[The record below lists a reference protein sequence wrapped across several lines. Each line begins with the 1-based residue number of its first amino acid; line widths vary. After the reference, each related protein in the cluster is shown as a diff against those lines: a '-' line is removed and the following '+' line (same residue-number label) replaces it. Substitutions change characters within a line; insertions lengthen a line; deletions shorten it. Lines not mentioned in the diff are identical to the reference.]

1 MGFRIQRGVLQFFD
15 SNANTYKGR
24 YRFNNNGKLVEVND
38 SDARVAD
45 VSDTTPLVVTKN
57 GSNVFAV
64 DLNQAANF
72 QFNAS
77 GTWTMSIT
85 ARTENIGQTG
95 TFIINNTATTTP
107 GALPS
112 NVKTPNG
119 DSIAWQTDSGDVS
132 ILSYLVVD
140 TSTVL
145 VNYIGNFG

>member
-1 MGFRIQRGVLQFFD
+1 MGFRIHRGVFQFFD
-15 SNANTYKGR
+15 SATTTYKGR
-24 YRFNNNGKLVEVND
+24 YRFNNSGKLVEVND

-45 VSDTTPLVVTKN
+45 VSDTTPLNVSKN
-57 GSNVFAV
+57 GSNVFV
-64 DLNQAANF
+64 LNLNSAANF
-72 QFNAS
+72 TLSAA
-77 GTWTMSIT
+77 GTWTLSLT
-85 ARTENIGQTG
+85 VRSENVGQTG
-95 TFIINNTATTTP
+95 TIIINNTAATSP

-119 DSIAWQTDSGDVS
+119 DSISWQTDSGDVS